1 MKLSILIA
9 HLDSREYYFKR
20 ILSLLEYQLTSDVEI
35 VVVSD
40 NGEMSTG
47 EKQQKLLEKAKGD
60 YVCYVDEDDI
70 IPAYYIAE
78 ILKAIE
84 SEPDCVAINGVVTL
98 DEKEPHP
105 FYHSITIDEWH
116 TNDKGHFRHP
126 NHINPVK
133 RELALQAG
141 FESLRQGA
149 DYGYSLR
156 LKSLLKRETTI
167 EKCMYYYLW
176 KSPHMKGKISEQSV

>member
-9 HLDSREYYFKR
+9 HLNEREYYFKR

-35 VVVSD
+35 VVESD
-40 NGEMSTG
+40 DGEMSTG

-70 IPAYYIAE
+70 IPAYYVSE

-98 DEKEPHP
+98 DEKDPHP
-105 FYHSITIDEWH
+105 FYHSITVDEWH
-116 TNDKGHFRHP
+116 TNDQGHFRYP

-141 FESLRQGA
+141 FENLRQAA
-149 DYGYSLR
+149 DHGFSNR
-156 LKSLLKRETTI
+156 LKPLLKIETII

-176 KSPHMKGKISEQSV
+176 KSPHMKENK